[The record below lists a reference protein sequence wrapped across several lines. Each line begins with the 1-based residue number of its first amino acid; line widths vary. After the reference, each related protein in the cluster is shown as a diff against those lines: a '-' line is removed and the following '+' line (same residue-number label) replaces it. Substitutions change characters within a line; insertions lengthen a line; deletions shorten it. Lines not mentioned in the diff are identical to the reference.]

1 MNDNWTSTEGVRLSL
16 VDHQIWRKMMKKTRI
31 GLSVAAIAG
40 MLSVPA
46 AFAADQFITIG
57 TGGVTGV
64 YYPTGGAIC
73 RLVNKNRKKHGI
85 RCSVEST
92 GGSVYNTRTIR
103 RGELDFGIV
112 QSDVQAA
119 GLAGK
124 GAFADD
130 GAYPELRAML
140 SVHPEPMHVMARVD
154 SGITDVA
161 SMKGKK
167 VNIANPG
174 SGTRVLAETLLK
186 YSGISPSDFALAA
199 ELKSSEQSAALCD
212 GKIDATIWAAGLPN
226 GASQEATSSCKVK
239 ILALTGA
246 GIDKLLSE
254 NSAYAAAT
262 IPGGMYPGNPDDI
275 QSWGPKA
282 TFVTSAKTSNEVV
295 YAVVSAIFDNLEA
308 FKKLH
313 PAFSRLKESE
323 MIKDGLT
330 APLHPGA
337 IKYYK
342 ERGWM

>member
-1 MNDNWTSTEGVRLSL
+1 MVFKNAICGVAAALSL
-16 VDHQIWRKMMKKTRI
+16 
-31 GLSVAAIAG
+31 GVAGSAI
-40 MLSVPA
+40 
-46 AFAADQFITIG
+46 AADQQFVTIG

-73 RLVNKNRKKHGI
+73 RLVNKGRKEHNI

-103 RGELDFGIV
+103 AGELDFGVV

-119 GLAGK
+119 GLNGT

-130 GAYPELRAML
+130 GAYPELRAL
-140 SVHPEPMHVMARVD
+140 FSVHPEPMHVMARAD
-154 SGITDVA
+154 SGITDVE

-174 SGTRVLAETLLK
+174 SGTRVLAETLMK
-186 YSGISPSDFALAA
+186 YSGLSADDFALAA

-226 GASQEATSSCKVK
+226 GSSQEATSSCDVK
-239 ILALTGA
+239 IIPLAGEN
-246 GIDKLLSE
+246 IDKLLAD

-262 IPGGMYPGNPDDI
+262 IPGGMYPGNADDI
-275 QSWGPKA
+275 PSWGPKA
-282 TFVTSAKTSNEVV
+282 TFVTSANTSDEVV
-295 YAVVSAIFDNLEA
+295 YAVVSAVFENFDA

-313 PAFSRLKESE
+313 PAFGRLKESE
-323 MIKDGLT
+323 MIVDGLT
-330 APLHPGA
+330 AEIHPGA
-337 IKYYK
+337 MKYYK
-342 ERGWM
+342 ERGWK

>member
-1 MNDNWTSTEGVRLSL
+1 MTFHHKILGAATA
-16 VDHQIWRKMMKKTRI
+16 
-31 GLSVAAIAG
+31 AAIGFAG
-40 MLSVPA
+40 A
-46 AFAADQFITIG
+46 AMAADQQFITIG

-73 RLVNKNRKKHGI
+73 RLVNKGRKDHGI

-103 RGELDFGIV
+103 QGELDFGVV

-119 GLAGK
+119 GLAGT
-124 GAFADD
+124 GAFAED
-130 GAYPELRAML
+130 GAYPELRAL
-140 SVHPEPMHVMARVD
+140 FSVHPEPMHVMARAD

-161 SMKGKK
+161 SMAGKK

-174 SGTRVLAETLLK
+174 SGTRVLADTLLQ
-186 YSGISPSDFALAA
+186 YSGLSPDDFALAA

-226 GASQEATSSCKVK
+226 GSSQEATSSCDVK
-239 ILALTGA
+239 IIPLSGEN
-246 GIDKLLSE
+246 IDKLLAE

-275 QSWGPKA
+275 PSWGPKA
-282 TFVTSAKTSNEVV
+282 TFVTSANTPDEVV
-295 YAVVSAIFDNLEA
+295 YAVVAAVFDNFDD

-313 PAFSRLKESE
+313 PAFARLQESE
-323 MIKDGLT
+323 MIVDGLT
-330 APLHPGA
+330 ADLHPGA
-337 IKYYK
+337 VKYYK
-342 ERGWM
+342 ERGWK